1 MKFIINKTGNNFGDK
16 FISIRDISNGQ
27 LIELYAIEGE
37 HSHLDY
43 QLKKL
48 KVIRLSPDDR
58 LQLMLCINQLHIIN
72 CKPLDIKLLKAELK
86 DDFSERI
93 IKLSKAILKLD
104 PDIQSQIL
112 KFI

>member
-16 FISIRDISNGQ
+16 FISIRDITNDQ
-27 LIELYAIEGE
+27 LIELDAVESE

-48 KVIRLSPDDR
+48 RVIRLSPDDK
-58 LQLMLCINQLHIIN
+58 LQLLLCLDQLHIIG
-72 CKPLDIKLLKAELK
+72 CKPVDIKLLKAELK
-86 DDFSERI
+86 EDFSERI
-93 IKLSKAILKLD
+93 IKLSKVIHKLD
-104 PDIQSQIL
+104 LDIQQQIL